1 MMKIGTWEEA
11 LISSL
16 DFLSSAAVLRH
27 AQTNKKQ
34 QNTLFNKTVFWESNE
49 NDFQNNPPVLLILC
63 KSATGEDDQLKWNFE
78 IDIESYLD
86 FDHAVDDDDEYD
98 GDNNDG
104 DADDAD
110 DDDADAD
117 ETGDG
122 QQLLHWESAPQ

>member
-1 MMKIGTWEEA
+1 MHKEIKN
-11 LISSL
+11 
-16 DFLSSAAVLRH
+16 
-27 AQTNKKQ
+27 NK
-34 QNTLFNKTVFWESNE
+34 TRCSFNKTVFWESNE
-49 NDFQNNPPVLLILC
+49 NDFQNNPPVLLLLC
-63 KSATGEDDQLKWNFE
+63 KSATGEDDQLKFNFE

-86 FDHAVDDDDEYD
+86 FDHAVEDDDEFD

-110 DDDADAD
+110 DDDADDD

>member
-1 MMKIGTWEEA
+1 M
-11 LISSL
+11 
-16 DFLSSAAVLRH
+16 H
-27 AQTNKKQ
+27 KQ
-34 QNTLFNKTVFWESNE
+34 IKNNKTCCFLQWNSFFWESNE
-49 NDFQNNPPVLLILC
+49 NDFQNNPPVLLLLC
-63 KSATGEDDQLKWNFE
+63 KSATGEDDQLKFNFE

-86 FDHAVDDDDEYD
+86 FDHAVEDDDEFD

-110 DDDADAD
+110 DDDADDD